1 MQELK
6 KSTTDTRRKRGETV
20 TLPHETDW
28 INDRKIR
35 IEEYVAGAFRLTI
48 YQRFGD
54 LMKKRYEYRN
64 SWRKAINRFERL
76 EQQAHSLC
84 A

>member
-1 MQELK
+1 M
-6 KSTTDTRRKRGETV
+6 

-28 INDRKIR
+28 INNRKIR

-54 LMKKRYEYRN
+54 LSKKRYEYRN
-64 SWRKAINRFERL
+64 NWRKAINRFERL
-76 EQQAHSLC
+76 KQQAQDLC